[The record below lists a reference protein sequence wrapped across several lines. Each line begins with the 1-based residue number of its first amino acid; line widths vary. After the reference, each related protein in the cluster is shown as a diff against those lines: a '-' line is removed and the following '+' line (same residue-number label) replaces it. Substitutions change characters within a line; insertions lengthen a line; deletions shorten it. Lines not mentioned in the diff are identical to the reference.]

1 MTKQRKAGDWVWLLP
16 NSGFTGNSNEFKVE
30 IQPQEYEIS
39 CFCDDRQCR
48 EWLNVCT
55 EPDENG
61 ERINFYHVS
70 EHEMLDEKFTEEK
83 A

>member
-1 MTKQRKAGDWVWLLP
+1 
-16 NSGFTGNSNEFKVE
+16 
-30 IQPQEYEIS
+30 
-39 CFCDDRQCR
+39 
-48 EWLNVCT
+48 LNVCT